1 MIGNC
6 LCTKFGNGHGKAFE
20 LKCTSHCAICSC
32 RSFCRAAQI
41 RIKRSVTNQSL
52 MCSSLQLVE
61 RFHNKEAVTADH
73 HNAVRSVIA
82 SGSAWIV
89 AHGRPS
95 HNSAARSGIRRS
107 SVEIHGS
114 RILPA
119 TLFRLST
126 PGPASDAPRSHSL
139 TWIVPVVFAARSGRT
154 LPSLYAPTALRS
166 PRCGSPLSPWLWTS
180 FCRWPTTA

>member
-107 SVEIHGS
+107 SGEIS
-114 RILPA
+114 VCPIEKF
-119 TLFRLST
+119 TLTGGEGAHKRHFE
-126 PGPASDAPRSHSL
+126 GFFD
-139 TWIVPVVFAARSGRT
+139 GRG
-154 LPSLYAPTALRS
+154 LGL
-166 PRCGSPLSPWLWTS
+166 
-180 FCRWPTTA
+180 